1 MRKYSIFDAHC
12 DTLCLIADDKIDY
25 YGNKGEVTRKALDSY
40 ENYTQIFACFIAPDY
55 RERAMERFDVLSGC
69 FDKMDFG
76 RTRAI
81 LGVEGGEMI
90 RSLEDVDY
98 LAKRGVRCIALTWN
112 NSNNIAG
119 GADEPEVG
127 LSRFGKSVIARME
140 EHGILVDVSH
150 LNDRSFY
157 DVLSVS
163 HEPVIATHSDS
174 RYICG
179 HRRNLTDEM
188 MKLIAETGG
197 SAGIN
202 LYPLFLNGTENADIE
217 DIMRHIEHWADI
229 GVIDSVGIGADFDG
243 TDGLLPDG
251 ISGASDMWKIFD
263 QMRERGFSDSEI
275 ENVSHGNFERVFGKY
290 KKENNNA

>member
-1 MRKYSIFDAHC
+1 MKKYSIFDAHC
-12 DTLCLIADDKIDY
+12 DTLCRIADDKFNY
-25 YGNKGEVTRKALDSY
+25 YGNRGEVTREALDSY
-40 ENYTQIFACFIAPDY
+40 ENYTQLFACFISPDH

-69 FDKMDFG
+69 FDKTDFG

-81 LGVEGGEMI
+81 LSVEGGEMI

-98 LAKRGVRCIALTWN
+98 LAMRGVKCAALTWN
-112 NSNNIAG
+112 NSNDIAG
-119 GADEPEVG
+119 GADDPDKG
-127 LSRFGKSVIARME
+127 LSLFGKRVIARME
-140 EHGILVDVSH
+140 ERGIVVDVSH

-157 DVLSVS
+157 DVISVS
-163 HEPVIATHSDS
+163 HNMVVATHSDS
-174 RYICG
+174 RYVCG

-202 LYPLFLNGTENADIE
+202 IYPLFLNGTEKADIE
-217 DIMRHIEHWADI
+217 DIMCHIEHWADI
-229 GVIDSVGIGADFDG
+229 GVIDAVGIGSDFDG

-263 QMRERGFSDSEI
+263 LMSKRGFSESEI
-275 ENVSHGNFERVFGKY
+275 EGVSHGNFERVFGK
-290 KKENNNA
+290 K